1 MKKLP
6 TDSSPS
12 HPADRQ
18 PPYHPMKA
26 PPNTSLKKQIP
37 SNKAICL
44 TIALLLQCVSQGQS
58 IKERAEQGDAEAQ
71 SALGIM
77 YDLGEGVP
85 EDDAEAVK
93 WYRKAAE
100 QGNADAQCNLGVMY
114 RRGEGVPEDD
124 VEAVKWFRKAAE
136 QGNAKAHYNLGRAYN
151 FGKGVPE
158 DDAEAVKWYRKSA
171 EQGYADAQCI
181 LGDMYELGK
190 RVPQDDVEAV
200 KWYRKAA
207 EQGHGADYLD
217 SASGHEKAKKGK
229 EIISRKMTQ
238 EQIAEAQKLS
248 REWKPRRSR

>member
-100 QGNADAQCNLGVMY
+100 QGNADG
-114 RRGEGVPEDD
+114 
-124 VEAVKWFRKAAE
+124 
-136 QGNAKAHYNLGRAYN
+136 
-151 FGKGVPE
+151 
-158 DDAEAVKWYRKSA
+158 SA
-171 EQGYADAQCI
+171 IWG
-181 LGDMYELGK
+181 
-190 RVPQDDVEAV
+190 
-200 KWYRKAA
+200 
-207 EQGHGADYLD
+207 
-217 SASGHEKAKKGK
+217 
-229 EIISRKMTQ
+229 
-238 EQIAEAQKLS
+238 
-248 REWKPRRSR
+248 